1 MTGRRSRAMNP
12 PQPLW
17 RPGEPILWLSAVLVL
32 YGAVEMTSMFI
43 GAFREYP
50 TGTAFAFGLFA
61 VYTLPFIWFIRQRD
75 LFEPEPVPL
84 LGLAFI
90 WGALVATAGAIS
102 GNIAIAG
109 LLAKTAGLEF
119 AAVWTPAIAGP
130 TTEEVLKTA
139 GIIAIALLA
148 KGAIGS
154 TLDGMVYG
162 AMVGLGFQI
171 VENVLYAINAIALSG
186 AEDEIAPVV
195 GIFILR
201 GLLSGLWS
209 HAMYSALIGA
219 GIGYALSHHGRS
231 VARRITVAA
240 IAFGVGWGLHFLWNS
255 PLLNTRFGDGA
266 GIVLAILLK
275 GLLGLSIIAVVYRF
289 AKASDR
295 HWFVQTLSGEVDSGV
310 LSQGELDSMLSV
322 RQRRRFRRKA
332 SGPPRIIRRRQRLMV
347 DLAGAVAAGDHLRA
361 NTIRRALLPPPPDR
375 PAPSGAATTGQA
387 D

>member
-1 MTGRRSRAMNP
+1 MSGRIRATNP

-17 RPGEPILWLSAVLVL
+17 RPSEPILWLSAVLIL
-32 YGAVEMTSMFI
+32 YGAVEMTSMFA

-84 LGLAFI
+84 LGLAFV

-102 GNIAIAG
+102 GNVAIAG
-109 LLAKTAGLEF
+109 LVAKTAGLEF

-148 KGAIGS
+148 RGAIGS
-154 TLDGMVYG
+154 ALDGMVYG

-171 VENVLYAINAIALSG
+171 VENVLYAINAIALNG
-186 AEDEIAPVV
+186 AEDEITPVV

-219 GIGYALSHHGRS
+219 GVGYALSQHDRS
-231 VARRITVAA
+231 IPRRIAVAT
-240 IAFGVGWGLHFLWNS
+240 IAFSLGWGLHFLWNS
-255 PLLNTRFGDGA
+255 PLLTTRFGNGA
-266 GIVLAILLK
+266 GILLAILLK
-275 GLLGLSIIAVVYRF
+275 GLLGLAIIAVVYRF

-310 LSQGELDSMLSV
+310 LSQAELDSMLSI
-322 RQRRRFRRKA
+322 RQRRRFRRRTA
-332 SGPPRIIRRRQRLMV
+332 GAPRIIRRRQRLMI
-347 DLAGAVAAGDHLRA
+347 DLAGAVAGGDHVRA
-361 NTIRRALLPPPPDR
+361 DTIRLALLPPPPLGATK
-375 PAPSGAATTGQA
+375 APP

>member
-1 MTGRRSRAMNP
+1 MSGRVRATNP

-17 RPGEPILWLSAVLVL
+17 RPSEPILWLSAILIL
-32 YGAVEMTSMFI
+32 FGGVEMTSMFA

-61 VYTLPFIWFIRQRD
+61 IYTVPFIWFIRQRD
-75 LFEPEPVPL
+75 LFEPEPIPL
-84 LGLAFI
+84 LGLAFT

-102 GNIAIAG
+102 GNVAIAG
-109 LLAKTAGLEF
+109 ILAKTAGLEF
-119 AAVWTPAIAGP
+119 ATVWTPAIAGP

-154 TLDGMVYG
+154 ALDGMAYG

-186 AEDEIAPVV
+186 AENEIDPVV

-231 VARRITVAA
+231 MPRRIAVAA
-240 IAFGVGWGLHFLWNS
+240 IAFGLGWGLHFLWNS
-255 PLLNTRFGDGA
+255 PLLTTRFGDGA
-266 GIVLAILLK
+266 GILLAILAK
-275 GLLGLSIIAVVYRF
+275 GFLGLSIVAVVYRV

-295 HWFVQTLSGEVDSGV
+295 HWFVQTLSGEVNSGV
-310 LSQGELDSMLSV
+310 LSQAELDSMLSI
-322 RQRRRFRRKA
+322 RRRRRFRRTSA
-332 SGPPRIIRRRQRLMV
+332 GPARTIGHRQRLMV
-347 DLAGAVAAGDHLRA
+347 DLAGAIAGGDHARA
-361 NTIRRALLPPPPDR
+361 DTIRLALLPPPPL
-375 PAPSGAATTGQA
+375 GATSAISQ
-387 D
+387 